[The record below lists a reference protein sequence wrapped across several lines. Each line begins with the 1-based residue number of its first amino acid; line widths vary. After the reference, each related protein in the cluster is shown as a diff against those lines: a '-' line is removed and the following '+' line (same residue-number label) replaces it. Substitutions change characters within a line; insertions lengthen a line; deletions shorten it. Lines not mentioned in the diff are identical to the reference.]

1 MKRFVIVV
9 LLLCLAFSAYGCRQ
23 KAKEINDEDP
33 ITEYDDVDEIPVDA
47 LRGTITV
54 KKKQLKYNEL
64 DVVILRIENQTEYD
78 CNLTIDGNY
87 KNTEGES
94 IKGESY
100 EFKGLCSGD
109 SNYAVFYPAI
119 SFSDFSYKINVQKSE
134 AGSYSKYLK
143 FGATGSAVAPAAPPP
158 DLPAYLADTV
168 GMPTVRLQ
176 SNYSGTQQLYI
187 SAKIVIFDNKG
198 EIVEI
203 DNNYSGK
210 ATSGWIDRGIPIKCN
225 KKGDEYILP
234 DNLTGELAVIV
245 ALIEIKDSI

>member
-9 LLLCLAFSAYGCRQ
+9 LLLCLAFSASGCRQ

-33 ITEYDDVDEIPVDA
+33 ITEYDDVDKITVDA

-64 DVVILRIENQTEYD
+64 DVVILRIENQTEND
-78 CNLTIDGNY
+78 CDLTIEGVY

-119 SFSDFSYKINVQKSE
+119 SFSDFSYKINVQKNE
-134 AGSYSKYLK
+134 TASYSKDIK
-143 FGATGSAVAPAAPPP
+143 FGTTASAAAPSPPPP

-168 GMPTVRLQ
+168 GIPTVRLQ
-176 SNYSGTQQLYI
+176 SNYSGAQPLHI

-198 EIVEI
+198 EILEI
-203 DNNYSGK
+203 DNNYSGAAK
-210 ATSGWIDRGIPIKCN
+210 SGFIDRPVPVN
-225 KKGDEYILP
+225 GDKNGDDYILP
-234 DNLTGELAVIV
+234 DNLTGELKVII
-245 ALIEIKDSI
+245 AITEITED